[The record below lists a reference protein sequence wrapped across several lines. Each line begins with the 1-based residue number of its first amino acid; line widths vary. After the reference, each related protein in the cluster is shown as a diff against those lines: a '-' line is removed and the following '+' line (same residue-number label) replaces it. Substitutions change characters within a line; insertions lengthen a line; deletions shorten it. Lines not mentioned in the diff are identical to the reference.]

1 MVLAHTPENRAD
13 GWDRLAW
20 LYREYHGRL
29 VALCWHYLRDWDLAE
44 DVAHEVMLKARRSM
58 PDDVNNPWHWIC
70 RVAKNACIDEIRKT
84 RMVVPVQTIEN
95 FQGTE
100 DPERHTISKDELAGL
115 HSALAT
121 LPAKHQE
128 TLRLAYWERMT
139 YEEIGRSMGIP
150 ATSVRDRLHYSREIL
165 RKKLR
170 HLNETMMLWGPIYH
184 LRRWLS
190 DLQAHGLEVSLAAVM
205 AIPIAVVTVVQ
216 GPPEPIEVH
225 AKPHVQSPHQ
235 DWLRVRRAAPLEKN
249 ELTGTD
255 AAPQEVRYL
264 VDPASVSTG
273 VEEDDPGSA
282 GIEIG
287 PIFVKC
293 PDQDSEVATTLC
305 SLLNQG
311 K

>member
-205 AIPIAVVTVVQ
+205 AIPIAVVSVVE
-216 GPPEPIEVH
+216 GTPIDIHGTPQVNSS
-225 AKPHVQSPHQ
+225 AQ
-235 DWLRVRRAAPLEKN
+235 DWVAVRPVGRHETHPATAGQAFPAA
-249 ELTGTD
+249 
-255 AAPQEVRYL
+255 EVRFL
-264 VDPASVSTG
+264 SDPVTLSNG

-287 PIFVKC
+287 PIVIRC
-293 PDQDSEVATTLC
+293 LGPDDRFPIAIC
-305 SLLNQG
+305 SLLPPI
-311 K
+311 